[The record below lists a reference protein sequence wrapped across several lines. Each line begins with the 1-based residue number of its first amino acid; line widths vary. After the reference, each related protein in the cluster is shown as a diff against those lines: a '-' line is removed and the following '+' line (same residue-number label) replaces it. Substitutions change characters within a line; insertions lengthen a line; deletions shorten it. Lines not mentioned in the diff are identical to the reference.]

1 MMQRET
7 KTAIGGVKGSVL
19 RVEWRWALLHSRPC
33 QDIPRCA
40 LPAGTMAESCEWLH
54 ARGNIYNSESPI
66 VAGFSWASY
75 VLDGSIVYCTAL
87 LIMSI
92 LTAATAKPGAV
103 VGLTLGSDVI
113 SNLGPLL
120 SLALRFQQMLS
131 TATLVLFIRTIFA
144 ARLVATALF
153 LTSRLAALQALIVS
167 RTLTMT
173 TASLT
178 TRLCNT
184 IWDSKRSRR
193 LRKKLEFELFTL
205 ILGPGGNA
213 LLLLLFWP
221 GWLLL
226 GAIFFG
232 LRAGV
237 S

>member
-1 MMQRET
+1 
-7 KTAIGGVKGSVL
+7 
-19 RVEWRWALLHSRPC
+19 
-33 QDIPRCA
+33 
-40 LPAGTMAESCEWLH
+40 
-54 ARGNIYNSESPI
+54 
-66 VAGFSWASY
+66 
-75 VLDGSIVYCTAL
+75 
-87 LIMSI
+87 MSI
-92 LTAATAKPGAV
+92 IAAATAKPAGGV
-103 VGLTLGSDVI
+103 VGLPPGSYVI

-120 SLALRFQQMLS
+120 SLALRFQQILS
-131 TATLVLFIRTIFA
+131 TATIVLLIRTFLA
-144 ARLVATALF
+144 AKLVGSTLF
-153 LTSRLAALQALIVS
+153 LTSRLAALQAFILS
-167 RTLTMT
+167 RTLTMS

-178 TRLCNT
+178 TRLCYT

-232 LRAGV
+232 LKAGV